1 MLKFLSVVITHMLQM
16 WWILITI
23 ICIYHVWTGQKPQF
37 RFFLLLLSFS
47 FSDIEVSLKSCQGID
62 NIQVMNENSNSYKV
76 DSKIYTTLKPQ
87 QTLANHEALIITV
100 QDMISALKWS
110 NGGLISLTDRVKR
123 TWQIV
128 KSIKWS
134 MFIHTV

>member
-1 MLKFLSVVITHMLQM
+1 
-16 WWILITI
+16 
-23 ICIYHVWTGQKPQF
+23 
-37 RFFLLLLSFS
+37 
-47 FSDIEVSLKSCQGID
+47 
-62 NIQVMNENSNSYKV
+62 MNENSNSYKV

-123 TWQIV
+123 T
-128 KSIKWS
+128 
-134 MFIHTV
+134 